1 MNKSDVKRSNLVRP
15 TVRLDREFD
24 KMLKI
29 KMVDKGI
36 TFQDLTSKLLE
47 KWLKCEVEVI

>member
-1 MNKSDVKRSNLVRP
+1 MDKSDVKRSNLVRP

-29 KMVDKGI
+29 
-36 TFQDLTSKLLE
+36 LLI
-47 KWLKCEVEVI
+47 L